1 MDKPARRTPVGKA
14 IGYVG
19 AADAA
24 LRTAVFWLE
33 RDAADEELGLI
44 AQRLAEMRGSLSMLS
59 AIMQEKDLAARP

>member
-33 RDAADEELGLI
+33 RDADEELGRI
-44 AQRLAEMRGSLSMLS
+44 AQRLTEMRGSLSMFS